1 MSNYVSQDFKF
12 PLYLRLVPSPYKFN
26 LIGHSQ
32 LRKQDTS
39 FQKTKC
45 SITKLIR
52 LYVEAGGVTG
62 ENTGVHRVKIVYV
75 AKQLSILATW
85 AGALLVLVYLPG
97 HPPYYNFAASVVA
110 KTYSNAMMAVLNSRI
125 KAVSNTPEL
134 GASLWNES
142 AKPNG
147 SIYSSG
153 SRRTAFG
160 EDSETGFS
168 SSHVPILANTP

>member
-1 MSNYVSQDFKF
+1 M
-12 PLYLRLVPSPYKFN
+12 
-26 LIGHSQ
+26 
-32 LRKQDTS
+32 
-39 FQKTKC
+39 
-45 SITKLIR
+45 
-52 LYVEAGGVTG
+52 
-62 ENTGVHRVKIVYV
+62 YV

-147 SIYSSG
+147 SIYTSG